1 MPASPV
7 LVATRSRHKLA
18 EIRDLVAGL
27 PVELVSPADLGL
39 EVEPA
44 EERLEVHETFA
55 GNALAKARHFRRRSG
70 LPTFAD
76 DSGLCVD
83 ALDGAPGVRTRRF
96 APEAL
101 AARIG
106 RDAANNRHL
115 LERLAEVPP
124 ERRSARYRCAVAAVD
139 GAGEPFVTE
148 GTVEGRIARAPRGK
162 GGFGYDPLFV
172 PEGEERTYA
181 ELPAEVKRRTS
192 HRARA
197 VRQLTPWLRE
207 LAEAED
213 DVREEE

>member
-1 MPASPV
+1 M

-18 EIRDLVAGL
+18 EIRDLLPDL
-27 PVELVSPADLGL
+27 PVELVSPVDLGL
-39 EVEPA
+39 EPEPA

-55 GNALAKARHFRRRSG
+55 DNALAKAEHFHDRCG

-83 ALDGAPGVRTRRF
+83 ALDGGPGVRTRRF

-115 LERLAEVPP
+115 LERLAGVPIA
-124 ERRSARYRCAVAAVD
+124 RRGARYRCVVAAVD
-139 GAGEPFVTE
+139 RRGEPFLAE
-148 GTVEGRIARAPRGK
+148 GTVEGRIAESPRGT

-172 PEGEERTYA
+172 PKGQERTYA
-181 ELPAEVKRRTS
+181 ELPPEVKRRTS
-192 HRARA
+192 HRAQA
-197 VRQLTPWLRE
+197 VRRLAFWIRE
-207 LAEAED
+207 VAERQREPRRED
-213 DVREEE
+213 

>member
-1 MPASPV
+1 MSAPRV

-18 EIRDLVAGL
+18 EIRDLLSDV

-39 EVEPA
+39 APEPA
-44 EERLEVHETFA
+44 EEGLEVHDTFA
-55 GNALAKARHFRRRSG
+55 ANARAKAEHFHARSG

-83 ALDGAPGVRTRRF
+83 ALGGAPGVRTRRF
-96 APEAL
+96 APEEL

-115 LERLAEVPP
+115 LERLAGVPP
-124 ERRSARYRCAVAAVD
+124 ERRSARYRCAVAAVAD
-139 GAGEPFVTE
+139 ACEPFLTE
-148 GTVEGRIARAPRGK
+148 GTVEGRIAETPRGT

-181 ELPAEVKRRTS
+181 ELPPETKRRTS
-192 HRARA
+192 HRAQA
-197 VRQLTPWLRE
+197 VRALAPWLRQ
-207 LAEAED
+207 LVED
-213 DVREEE
+213 RREED